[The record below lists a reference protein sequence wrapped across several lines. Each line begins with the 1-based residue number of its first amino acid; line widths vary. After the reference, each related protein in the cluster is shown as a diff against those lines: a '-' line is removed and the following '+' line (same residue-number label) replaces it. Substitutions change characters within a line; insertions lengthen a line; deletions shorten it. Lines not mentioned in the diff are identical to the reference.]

1 MGNTKLKKRE
11 EVENKYKWE
20 IEDIYAN
27 DQIWE
32 QNYSKVEE
40 MILKFSSFEG
50 TLMENS
56 GRLLEYMKFVDEVSK
71 IFEKVYVYANQKMHE
86 DLGNTKYQAFAG
98 RASDLSV
105 KISSM
110 TSFAEP
116 EILSMSEET
125 IKSFINENE
134 ELKVYEKSFLDL
146 LRQKEHIL
154 DAKTELILAKSENVS
169 SAASDIFAMFNNADI
184 KFGQVEDEDGKLIEL
199 THGRYVHFLE
209 SDNVNVRKKAFEA
222 MYDVYE
228 AHRNTL
234 AATFNANIKQSNFYA
249 DVRGYKSSRAMA
261 LSSGNIPEEVYD
273 NLIDTVHQK
282 MNLMH
287 EYVSMRKKVLG
298 VKELHMYDLYTPMV
312 KEVDIKV
319 DFEEA
324 KKIVAE
330 GLRPMGDEYIS
341 VLKEGYDNGWIDIY
355 ENQGKRSGA
364 YSWGPYGVH
373 PYVLLN
379 YQENLDN
386 VFTLAHE
393 MGHAIHSYYSDKTQP
408 YVYAGYKIFVA
419 EVASTCNESLL
430 IHHMIKNSTS
440 DKEKAYLINH
450 FLDQFKGTLYRQT
463 MFAEFERDVHKLV
476 RKGETLT
483 SELLCEIYYELNK
496 KYYGDDVVVDKQIE
510 MEWAR
515 IPHFYTPFYVY
526 QYATGFSAAIALSK
540 RIMEEGEPAV
550 KDYMKFLT
558 GGSSQD
564 PIELLKMAGVD
575 MTTAKP
581 IEDALEVFEELL
593 KLGVL

>member
-393 MGHAIHSYYSDKTQP
+393 MGHAIRSYYSDKTQP